1 MNLMGVDL
9 KMTTTLFNIL
19 KSELQNKGFN
29 EFVDPD
35 GNLVLFDPE
44 HQFMNKILK
53 YDEDVA
59 EIVDHLFNGAS
70 LNQREY
76 DTHFKKSFVFRF
88 LNRKINRQTVE
99 SFKVELMVTFM
110 MKQGLINSV
119 YNDLEKY
126 ITQEQINESTNKQ
139 SNEQMNQGESTT
151 DNRQA
156 YAQLPQDHVNLDVD
170 DTIMNSAND
179 NTISR
184 NKQTNNQT
192 NQDETN
198 GETRSEN
205 KVYQLDMLV
214 QGNGLMEEI
223 LNQFDVKCFNQFW

>member
-1 MNLMGVDL
+1 MGVDL

-19 KSELQNKGFN
+19 KSELQNKGFD
-29 EFVDPD
+29 EFVNPD

-44 HQFMNKILK
+44 HQFMNKILN

-59 EIVDHLFNGAS
+59 EIVDHLFNGLS
-70 LNQREY
+70 LDKGEH

-99 SFKVELMVTFM
+99 SFKAELLLTFM
-110 MKQGLINSV
+110 MNQGLINSA

-126 ITQEQINESTNKQ
+126 ITQSNINESTNKQ
-139 SNEQMNQGESTT
+139 TNEQTNQAETTT

-156 YAQLPQDHVNLDVD
+156 YAQLPQDNVQLDVD
-170 DTIMNSAND
+170 STVMDHAND

-184 NKQTNNQT
+184 NKQSNNQT
-192 NQDETN
+192 NQDEAN
-198 GETRSEN
+198 GESRSEN
-205 KVYQLDMLV
+205 KSYQLDILV
-214 QGNGLMEEI
+214 QGNGLMEQI
-223 LNQFDVKCFNQFW
+223 LNQFDIKCFSQFW